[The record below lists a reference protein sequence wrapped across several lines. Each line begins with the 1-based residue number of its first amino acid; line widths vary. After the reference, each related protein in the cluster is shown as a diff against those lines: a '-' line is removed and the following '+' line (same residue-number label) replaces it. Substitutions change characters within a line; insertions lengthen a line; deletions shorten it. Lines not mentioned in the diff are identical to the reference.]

1 MRIAASDEFQEQV
14 DDDKNEF
21 RINLAWETMAQYLSR
36 KRKGRTSIN
45 SVPPFLRFVSVTP
58 FDVDNLRSALI
69 CHYSSSIL
77 SRKQTKYSGK
87 QSKEIDPILSA

>member
-1 MRIAASDEFQEQV
+1 
-14 DDDKNEF
+14 
-21 RINLAWETMAQYLSR
+21 MAQYLSR

-58 FDVDNLRSALI
+58 FDVDNLRSDLI

-87 QSKEIDPILSA
+87 QSKEIDPILSAQFLILDWATLKNAIFIPHN